1 MGMGTGMD
9 GYMDGYMGMGMA
21 RGWVAIILML
31 GRVY

>member
-9 GYMDGYMGMGMA
+9 GYMGMGTGM
-21 RGWVAIILML
+21 GQVAIILTL

>member
-9 GYMDGYMGMGMA
+9 GYMDGYTGMGM
-21 RGWVAIILML
+21 RRVAIILML